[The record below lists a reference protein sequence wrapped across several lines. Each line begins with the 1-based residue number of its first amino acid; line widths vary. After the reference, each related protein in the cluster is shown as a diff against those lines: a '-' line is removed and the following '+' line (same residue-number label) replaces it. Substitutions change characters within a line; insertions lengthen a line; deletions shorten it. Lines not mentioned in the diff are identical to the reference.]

1 MKLKHVFLFLAVAG
15 LAIGCSS
22 SQSTDQS
29 NASSG
34 SDMAEDAPP
43 ATPMATVPAG
53 TPLLVSL
60 QGDLSSETASDGM
73 PFSAALVEPIM
84 VNGRAVLPAGAQ
96 VHGTVAEVHDAD
108 DEEPVQMT
116 LAVHRV
122 ETAVGM
128 ETEVEASPIILKDS
142 GSVEGDVEKV
152 AAGAVAGGVIGA
164 VLGGGKGAAIGAG
177 VGAGAGTIVAVV
189 TKDDTIRLASGQKM
203 QFTLVESASVPM
215 PRAS

>member
-1 MKLKHVFLFLAVAG
+1 MKLKNVFLTLAVAG
-15 LAIGCSS
+15 LVAGCSS

-29 NASSG
+29 DGSS
-34 SDMAEDAPP
+34 SADMAQDAPP
-43 ATPMATVPAG
+43 ATPMATLPAG

-60 QGDLSSETASDGM
+60 QGDLSSDTASEGM

-84 VNGRAVLPAGAQ
+84 VGGQAVLPAGTQ
-96 VHGTVAEVHDAD
+96 VHGTVAEVHDGND
-108 DEEPVQMT
+108 TEPVQMT
-116 LAVHRV
+116 LVVHRV

-128 ETEVEASPIILKDS
+128 ESDVETAPIILKDS

-177 VGAGAGTIVAVV
+177 VGAGAGTIVAIV
-189 TKDDTIRLASGQKM
+189 TKDDTIHLASGQKM
-203 QFTLVESASVPM
+203 QFTLVEAASVPM